1 MNIDHLHVVLKL
13 FQGRI
18 GNNAPLPFTPGRRGV
33 IPFSPVPLLKEPEKN
48 VTLYYHAECSINQMI
63 NGYI

>member
-18 GNNAPLPFTPGRRGV
+18 GNNAPLPFTPGGGV
-33 IPFSPVPLLKEPEKN
+33 FFHFPFPPFKRTGKKCNSVL
-48 VTLYYHAECSINQMI
+48 SR
-63 NGYI
+63 

>member
-33 IPFSPVPLLKEPEKN
+33 IPFPLSPF
-48 VTLYYHAECSINQMI
+48 
-63 NGYI
+63 